1 VFIAWDFLKL
11 WVYYSMDRLE
21 MPVNVELFGR
31 MKLIQLVKSFY
42 LQDICLTLA
51 AYHDETIQPSTP
63 KSQKSA
69 PE

>member
-1 VFIAWDFLKL
+1 MFIAWDFLKL
-11 WVYYSMDRLE
+11 WVYYSMDCLE

-51 AYHDETIQPSTP
+51 DYHDETIQPSIP
-63 KSQKSA
+63 KS
-69 PE
+69 